1 MLNEMD
7 LRMSRR
13 WKKKRISLTFFYSS
27 VGIVCMV
34 NPDADNVTSS
44 QSSDPIVSQRNIPA
58 ACHEHSVEITRSVD
72 IYFLILI

>member
-1 MLNEMD
+1 M
-7 LRMSRR
+7 
-13 WKKKRISLTFFYSS
+13 KKKRISLTFFYSS

>member
-1 MLNEMD
+1 
-7 LRMSRR
+7 
-13 WKKKRISLTFFYSS
+13 
-27 VGIVCMV
+27 MV